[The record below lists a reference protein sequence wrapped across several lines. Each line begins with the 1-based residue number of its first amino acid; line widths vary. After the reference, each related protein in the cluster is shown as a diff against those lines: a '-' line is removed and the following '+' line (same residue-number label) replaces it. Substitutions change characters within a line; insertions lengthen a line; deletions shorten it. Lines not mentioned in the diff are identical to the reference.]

1 MSMRHVESPQRADIS
16 RFFESPEDTLA
27 ERTSLIAKRDDKNLA
42 LLAAMK
48 RTRKKADDS
57 DQSISAAKMERF
69 LEHPAPSSKGHDHE
83 GEGSTV
89 SSEDEEELSKSYTA
103 AAAETKLS
111 TSSSSGASTPKQEK
125 RNSFATESKTLE
137 VSRDDSSSHMANKKK
152 TILFY
157 FFTEKLSISR
167 VTQQRQRD

>member
-1 MSMRHVESPQRADIS
+1 MSIRQVESPQRADIS

-48 RTRKKADDS
+48 RTRKKAGDS
-57 DQSISAAKMERF
+57 DQSITAVKMEQF
-69 LEHPAPSSKGHDHE
+69 LEHPAPSSNGHDHE

-103 AAAETKLS
+103 AAAEIKLS
-111 TSSSSGASTPKQEK
+111 TSSSSGACTPKQEK
-125 RNSFATESKTLE
+125 IDSFTAESKRALE
-137 VSRDDSSSHMANKKK
+137 VSRDDSSSHMAKKK
-152 TILFY
+152 KRNLCVFFFFY
-157 FFTEKLSISR
+157 
-167 VTQQRQRD
+167 